1 MVTQTEAASR
11 AIDADEVSRCR
22 VRPATPVDIRHMTA
36 IYGNFVATST
46 ATFEIVSPDEA
57 KMVKRWR
64 AGACPHL
71 AIKPPDMGRP
81 NTRISD
87 VDRPALMVLMLLP
100 AQAKTG
106 LEWATR
112 QLYRNFKVKR
122 LPAPLASRH
131 GNAYAR
137 SNPP

>member
-11 AIDADEVSRCR
+11 AIDAGEVSRCR

-36 IYGNFVATST
+36 IYGNFVATSM

-57 KMVKRWR
+57 KMLKKWR
-64 AGACPHL
+64 RGACPHL

-100 AQAKTG
+100 PQAKTG
-106 LEWATR
+106 IECATR
-112 QLYRNFKVKR
+112 PDVGISK
-122 LPAPLASRH
+122 
-131 GNAYAR
+131 
-137 SNPP
+137 